1 MVWLV
6 HSPKT
11 LLAMPSSSKYGNNKS
26 ILWYLQYFRKVE
38 MRLLPVLSI
47 DLICRTHVHA
57 ISFDKKAKS
66 FLNLTSYKLSYQKL
80 FSLICKSYYTSV
92 ILLPSSCNNIA
103 IFQAITSFK
112 SDHSHII
119 HIRKLYRDGVL
130 LFEDNTKRTIRLQLI

>member
-1 MVWLV
+1 
-6 HSPKT
+6 
-11 LLAMPSSSKYGNNKS
+11 MPSCSKYGNNKS

-92 ILLPSSCNNIA
+92 ILLPSSRNNIA

-119 HIRKLYRDGVL
+119 RIRKLYRDGVL
-130 LFEDNTKRTIRLQLI
+130 LFEDNTYRAIRLQLI

>member
-1 MVWLV
+1 
-6 HSPKT
+6 
-11 LLAMPSSSKYGNNKS
+11 MPSSSKYGNNKS

-92 ILLPSSCNNIA
+92 ILLPSSWNNIA

-119 HIRKLYRDGVL
+119 RIRKLYRDGVL
-130 LFEDNTKRTIRLQLI
+130 LFEDNTYRAIRLQLI

>member
-1 MVWLV
+1 
-6 HSPKT
+6 
-11 LLAMPSSSKYGNNKS
+11 MPNSSKYGNNKS

-92 ILLPSSCNNIA
+92 ILLPSSWNNIA

-130 LFEDNTKRTIRLQLI
+130 LFEDNTKKQLDCN

>member
-1 MVWLV
+1 
-6 HSPKT
+6 
-11 LLAMPSSSKYGNNKS
+11 MPSCSKYGNNKS

-92 ILLPSSCNNIA
+92 ILLPSSWNNIA

-119 HIRKLYRDGVL
+119 RIRKLYRDGVL

>member
-1 MVWLV
+1 
-6 HSPKT
+6 
-11 LLAMPSSSKYGNNKS
+11 
-26 ILWYLQYFRKVE
+26 

-119 HIRKLYRDGVL
+119 RIRKLYRDGVL
-130 LFEDNTKRTIRLQLI
+130 LFEDKTKRTI

>member
-1 MVWLV
+1 MQ
-6 HSPKT
+6 
-11 LLAMPSSSKYGNNKS
+11 SSSKYGNNKS
-26 ILWYLQYFRKVE
+26 ILWYLQYFRKVA

-92 ILLPSSCNNIA
+92 ILLPSSWNNIA

-119 HIRKLYRDGVL
+119 RIRKLYRDGVL
-130 LFEDNTKRTIRLQLI
+130 LFEDKTKRTIWLQSI

>member
-1 MVWLV
+1 
-6 HSPKT
+6 
-11 LLAMPSSSKYGNNKS
+11 
-26 ILWYLQYFRKVE
+26 

-119 HIRKLYRDGVL
+119 RIRKLYRDGVL
-130 LFEDNTKRTIRLQLI
+130 LFEDNTKKQLDCN

>member
-1 MVWLV
+1 
-6 HSPKT
+6 
-11 LLAMPSSSKYGNNKS
+11 MPSSSKYENNKAV
-26 ILWYLQYFRKVE
+26 LWYLQYFRKVE

-92 ILLPSSCNNIA
+92 ILLPSSWNNIA

-119 HIRKLYRDGVL
+119 RIRKLYRDGVL
-130 LFEDNTKRTIRLQLI
+130 LFEDNTYRAIRLQLI

>member
-1 MVWLV
+1 
-6 HSPKT
+6 
-11 LLAMPSSSKYGNNKS
+11 MPNSSKYGNNKS

-92 ILLPSSCNNIA
+92 ILLPSSWNNIA

-119 HIRKLYRDGVL
+119 RIRKLYRDGVL
-130 LFEDNTKRTIRLQLI
+130 LFEDNTYRTIRLQLI

>member
-1 MVWLV
+1 
-6 HSPKT
+6 
-11 LLAMPSSSKYGNNKS
+11 MPSCSKYGNNKS

-130 LFEDNTKRTIRLQLI
+130 LFEDNTYRTIRLQLI